1 MISIRPGTAAD
12 SPVLAQIEVAAGA
25 RFREV
30 GMDAIADDEPIDVAE
45 IARAADD
52 GRLWVAQDDDEVIG
66 YALGVMAG
74 RQPHLEQVST
84 RPDRQGRGVGRL
96 LIDHVS
102 DWAAR
107 QGARRLT
114 LTTFRDV
121 AWNAPLYE
129 HLGFSVVPDDE
140 LTDDLA
146 AVRAHERSIGLDDAG
161 CRVVMARPIN
171 QAVE

>member
-12 SPVLAQIEVAAGA
+12 SEVLAEIEIAAGA

-30 GMDAIADDEPIDVAE
+30 GMDAIADDEPIEVAV
-45 IARAADD
+45 ISRAADE
-52 GRLWVAQDDDEVIG
+52 GRLWVAADDDEVVG

-74 RQPHLEQVST
+74 SQPHLEQVST
-84 RPDRQGRGVGRL
+84 RPDRQGLGVGRR
-96 LIDHVS
+96 LIDYAS
-102 DWAAR
+102 DWAAQ

-121 AWNAPLYE
+121 GWNAPLYE
-129 HLGFSVVPDDE
+129 HLGFSVVADGE

-161 CRVVMARPIN
+161 CRVVMARPITRP
-171 QAVE
+171 VE